1 MSIAYNRS
9 SKKIPVTAIAFTV
22 GALSILGIMGIGL
35 MMSLK
40 DKTITQT
47 DRVLTAKVKLASANK
62 KFFTSTVSFDFGT
75 LNNKGEVI
83 IQNPGYLQ
91 QALLAVAAQDK
102 ARARRVIDDRKSLAY
117 RQEET
122 YAASLLEL
130 GIKQEMSRVALVSP
144 DKIVEWRVY
153 QSQSGEWRKEPVT
166 AARRLSHL
174 TVDLMSNRLGQHS
187 RYSVDYSSVETVSGL
202 GKSLDGATKAT
213 YDLYLAKGMD
223 RQVRE
228 LQALEI
234 RPDFSVEKSLLVK
247 PGEFGSAIKPKDKPK
262 SNAENKAQQKPNP
275 KKVEPIPKI
284 DKPKK

>member
-1 MSIAYNRS
+1 MSLAYKA
-9 SKKIPVTAIAFTV
+9 SKKIPVVAIAFTV

-35 MMSLK
+35 IMSLK

-47 DRVLTAKVKLASANK
+47 DRVLAAKGKLADANR

-75 LNNKGEVI
+75 LNNNKEVI
-83 IQNPGYLQ
+83 IQNPGYLEQ
-91 QALLAVAAQDK
+91 TLLAVAAQDK
-102 ARARRVIDDRKSLAY
+102 GRARRMVDDKKSLAY

-144 DKIVEWRVY
+144 DKIVEWRIY
-153 QSQSGEWRKEPVT
+153 QSSDGKWRKEPIT
-166 AARRLSHL
+166 AARKLSHL

-187 RYSVDYSSVETVSGL
+187 RYSVDYSAIETVAGL
-202 GKSLDGATKAT
+202 SKSLDGATKAT

-228 LQALEI
+228 LQALET
-234 RPDFSVEKSLLVK
+234 RQDFSAEKSALIK
-247 PGEFGSAIKPKDKPK
+247 PGEFGSANPTTKDKPK
-262 SNAENKAQQKPNP
+262 SNTEIKKQQKPILQ
-275 KKVEPIPKI
+275 KIEPIPKI
-284 DKPKK
+284 NKPKK

>member
-1 MSIAYNRS
+1 MSLAYKA
-9 SKKIPVTAIAFTV
+9 SKKIPVAAIAFTV

-35 MMSLK
+35 IMSLK

-47 DRVLTAKVKLASANK
+47 DRVLAAKGKLADANR
-62 KFFTSTVSFDFGT
+62 KFFTSTVSFDFGS
-75 LNNKGEVI
+75 LNNNREVI
-83 IQNPGYLQ
+83 IQNPGYLEQ
-91 QALLAVAAQDK
+91 TLLAVAAQDK
-102 ARARRVIDDRKSLAY
+102 ARARRMVDDKKSLAY

-153 QSQSGEWRKEPVT
+153 QSSDGKWRKEPIT
-166 AARRLSHL
+166 AARKLSHL

-187 RYSVDYSSVETVSGL
+187 RYSVDYSSVETVAGL
-202 GKSLDGATKAT
+202 SKSLDGATKAT

-228 LQALEI
+228 LQALET
-234 RPDFSVEKSLLVK
+234 RQDFSAEKSALIK
-247 PGEFGSAIKPKDKPK
+247 PGEFGSPIKAKDKPK
-262 SNAENKAQQKPNP
+262 SNAEIKKQQKPIP
-275 KKVEPIPKI
+275 QKIEPIPKI
-284 DKPKK
+284 NKPKK